1 MSVRHWPEACYLI
14 AGRDDLESLPRK
26 AHPPQSEGALQLGN
40 KAWNLWRMAQAG
52 LRVPPALVLGT
63 RYAHRPASDWDEALF
78 SAGLPELE
86 RITGRRLGDARRP
99 LLVSVRSGAPVSMPG
114 MMETVLDV
122 GLCNETVPGMLRLTG
137 NPRLVWD
144 SYRRLVAGYGEV
156 VAGIDPGVFE
166 AALAELAQGQEEQT
180 LAFDA
185 LRALTRRYLECY
197 REQAGEP
204 FPQSVRVQLRE
215 SVRAV
220 FASWNAPKAVD
231 YRRHQGIDDALGT
244 AVTIQQMVFGNADR
258 RSGAGVG
265 FTRDP
270 TDGTPRPW
278 VDFLFEAQ
286 GEDVVSGRRSAV
298 GHERLAARLP
308 QVWAELGEGAARLER
323 LFADMQ
329 DFEFTVEEGTLFW
342 LQARAGKR
350 TPRAAARIALDLL
363 AEGVIDARTAWE
375 RTRDLALEELATVCL
390 ATAEGEAPQRLG
402 SGIPASPGIAGGE
415 LALDAERVAQRAA
428 QGAKVILVRQDAET
442 ADVAALR
449 QAEGLLTRR
458 GARTSHAAVVA
469 RQMGKVCVVGC
480 ETLTILP
487 EQRAVRFGERVVA
500 EGETITL
507 DGNEGGVYAGLVR
520 TQTVPDAAL
529 QAQIMALRARFAAE
543 CADA

>member
-1 MSVRHWPEACYLI
+1 MSAPHWPEACYLI
-14 AGRDDLESLPRK
+14 AARREMESLPRK
-26 AHPPQSEGALQLGN
+26 AHPPSQGGLQLGN
-40 KAWNLWRMAQAG
+40 KAWNLWRMASAG
-52 LRVPPALVLGT
+52 VRVPPALVLGT
-63 RYAHRPASDWDEALF
+63 VYAHRRPSAWEDALF
-78 SAGLPELE
+78 TAGLPALE
-86 RITGRRLGDARRP
+86 TLTGRRLGDARRP

-122 GLCNETVPGMLRLTG
+122 GLCDATVPGMLRLTG

-166 AALAELAQGQEEQT
+166 AALAELAQGRDEQT
-180 LAFDA
+180 LAFDT

-215 SVRAV
+215 AVRAV

-286 GEDVVSGRRSAV
+286 GEDVVSGRRNAV

-308 QVWAELGEGAARLER
+308 QVWEELCDGGAKLER
-323 LFADMQ
+323 IFTDMQ

-342 LQARAGKR
+342 LQARSGKR
-350 TPRAAARIALDLL
+350 TVRAAARIALDLL

-375 RTRDLALEELATVCL
+375 RTRDIVLEELATVRL
-390 ATAEGEAPQRLG
+390 ATEEGQAPQRLAV
-402 SGIPASPGIAGGE
+402 GIPASPGIAAGE
-415 LALDAERVAQRAA
+415 LVLDAEQAAQRLA
-428 QGAKVILVRQDAET
+428 QGAKVVLVRQDAET
-442 ADVAALR
+442 ADIAALR

-500 EGETITL
+500 EGESITL
-507 DGNEGGVYAGLVR
+507 DGNDGAVYAGLVR
-520 TQTVPDAAL
+520 TQSVPDTAL
-529 QAQIMALRARFAAE
+529 QERLAALRAHFAGEGEHA
-543 CADA
+543 

>member
-1 MSVRHWPEACYLI
+1 MNAPHWPEACYLI
-14 AGRDDLESLPRK
+14 AGRREMETLPRK
-26 AHPPQSEGALQLGN
+26 AHPPSKGVLQLGN
-40 KAWNLWRMAQAG
+40 KAWNLWLMASAG

-63 RYAHRPASDWDEALF
+63 PYAHRPVAAWEEALF
-78 SAGLPELE
+78 TAGLPALE
-86 RITGRRLGDARRP
+86 ALTARRLGDARRP

-122 GLCNETVPGMLRLTG
+122 GLCDETVPGLLRLTG

-166 AALAELAQGQEEQT
+166 AALAELAQGREEQA
-180 LAFDA
+180 LAFDT
-185 LRALTRRYLECY
+185 LRALTRRFLECY
-197 REQAGEP
+197 REQAGEA

-215 SVRAV
+215 AVRAV

-231 YRRHQGIDDALGT
+231 YRRHQGIYDALGT

-286 GEDVVSGRRSAV
+286 GEDVVSGRRNAV

-308 QVWAELGEGAARLER
+308 QVWEELCDGGTKLER
-323 LFADMQ
+323 LFGDMQ
-329 DFEFTVEEGTLFW
+329 DFEFTVQEGTLFW
-342 LQARAGKR
+342 LQARSGKR
-350 TPRAAARIALDLL
+350 TLRAAARIALDLL
-363 AEGVIDARTAWE
+363 DEGVIDERAAWE
-375 RTRDLALEELATVCL
+375 RTRDIALEELATVRL
-390 ATAEGEAPQRLG
+390 ATEGGEAPQRLAC
-402 SGIPASPGIAGGE
+402 GIPASPGIAGGE
-415 LALDAERVAQRAA
+415 LALDAERVAERVA

-449 QAEGLLTRR
+449 QAGGLLTRR

-480 ETLTILP
+480 EGLTIDGWA
-487 EQRAVRFGERVVA
+487 RSVRFGERVVA
-500 EGETITL
+500 EGEPITL
-507 DGNEGGVYAGLVR
+507 DGNDGSVYAGLVQ

-529 QAQIMALRARFAAE
+529 QERLAALRARFAGEGENA
-543 CADA
+543 